1 MHYTIMFTINVPI
14 SDFTVPGT
22 GTEDSML
29 CPSVKVS
36 RHFLSVPRY
45 FGTIILLIFR
55 TKKTHFSIFSVFLQP
70 FLDSCHCYG
79 ELLSLY
85 ALLEH

>member
-1 MHYTIMFTINVPI
+1 MKVGT

-22 GTEDSML
+22 GTEDSVL
-29 CPSVKVS
+29 CPSVKAS

-55 TKKTHFSIFSVFLQP
+55 TKKRTFLFFP
-70 FLDSCHCYG
+70 CFYNLFLIPAIVMANYCY
-79 ELLSLY
+79 SKPY
-85 ALLEH
+85 